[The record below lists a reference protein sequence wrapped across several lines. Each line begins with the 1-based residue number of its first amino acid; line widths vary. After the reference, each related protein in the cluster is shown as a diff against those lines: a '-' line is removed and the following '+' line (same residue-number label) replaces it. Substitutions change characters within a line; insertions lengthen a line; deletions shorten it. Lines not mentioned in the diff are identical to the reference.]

1 MFPDRGRAFFK
12 QRLRWSRNSYR
23 TYLTAMWKGW
33 LWRQPFICQL
43 SVLQVMLTPVTMG
56 FAVTYLIVWVLHP
69 QTLVAVAAVSWLLAG
84 RGLRGVS
91 HLRERPADIW
101 LLPLVAVM
109 TIVIALPVKLY
120 AFATMNRQG
129 WLTRST
135 DQVGGEAQRA
145 SSLV

>member
-1 MFPDRGRAFFK
+1 
-12 QRLRWSRNSYR
+12 
-23 TYLTAMWKGW
+23 
-33 LWRQPFICQL
+33 
-43 SVLQVMLTPVTMG
+43 
-56 FAVTYLIVWVLHP
+56 
-69 QTLVAVAAVSWLLAG
+69 
-84 RGLRGVS
+84 
-91 HLRERPADIW
+91 
-101 LLPLVAVM
+101 M